1 MSETLEKVWGYKV
14 GDCAWCPEAPATTSY
29 EDYIAGGELAEYQ
42 VCAICREEYALYVGR
57 SGLMAKCM
65 KCGCAVDYTSSADGE
80 RWSCQR
86 CGQPTSERVE

>member
-1 MSETLEKVWGYKV
+1 MS
-14 GDCAWCPEAPATTSY
+14 
-29 EDYIAGGELAEYQ
+29 
-42 VCAICREEYALYVGR
+42 
-57 SGLMAKCM
+57 KCM